1 MDDVNKYLHM
11 NQIALT
17 NIWILIYG
25 ICFITTKRP
34 ILCLDVFASHFAEST
49 NIHNTAYTSG
59 TKLYSL
65 PTCKMKYFLRKRI
78 SISLSFKTLLKK
90 TCVKGV
96 CIANK
101 GTLTH
106 EMFMELLNGYMILF
120 FRFSH
125 CIKIYINISTSE
137 LWEVTYQCNQIILD
151 FSLYPFHLSSVT
163 DKSSRDVN

>member
-17 NIWILIYG
+17 NIWILING

-34 ILCLDVFASHFAEST
+34 ILCLDVLASHFAEST

-65 PTCKMKYFLRKRI
+65 PTCKMKNFLRKRI

-101 GTLTH
+101 GTLNTWDVH
-106 EMFMELLNGYMILF
+106 GTSKWIYD

-125 CIKIYINISTSE
+125 YIKIYINISTSE
-137 LWEVTYQCNQIILD
+137 
-151 FSLYPFHLSSVT
+151 
-163 DKSSRDVN
+163 

>member
-1 MDDVNKYLHM
+1 MDDVNKHLHM

-34 ILCLDVFASHFAEST
+34 ILCLDVLASHFAEST
-49 NIHNTAYTSG
+49 NVHNTAYTSG

-65 PTCKMKYFLRKRI
+65 PTCKMKNFLRKRI
-78 SISLSFKTLLKK
+78 SLLKK

-101 GTLTH
+101 GTLNTY
-106 EMFMELLNGYMILF
+106 EMFVELLNGYMILF

-125 CIKIYINISTSE
+125 YIKIYINISTSE
-137 LWEVTYQCNQIILD
+137 
-151 FSLYPFHLSSVT
+151 
-163 DKSSRDVN
+163 

>member
-34 ILCLDVFASHFAEST
+34 ILCLDVLASHFAEST
-49 NIHNTAYTSG
+49 NIYNTAYTPG

-65 PTCKMKYFLRKRI
+65 LTCKMKNFLRKRI

-101 GTLTH
+101 GTLNTY
-106 EMFMELLNGYMILF
+106 EMFVELLNGHMILF

-125 CIKIYINISTSE
+125 YIKIYINISTSE
-137 LWEVTYQCNQIILD
+137 
-151 FSLYPFHLSSVT
+151 
-163 DKSSRDVN
+163 

>member
-34 ILCLDVFASHFAEST
+34 ILCLDVLASHFAEST

-101 GTLTH
+101 GTLNTY
-106 EMFMELLNGYMILF
+106 EMFVELLNGIYDFIFYF

-125 CIKIYINISTSE
+125 YIKIYINTSTSE
-137 LWEVTYQCNQIILD
+137 
-151 FSLYPFHLSSVT
+151 
-163 DKSSRDVN
+163 

>member
-34 ILCLDVFASHFAEST
+34 ILCLDVLASHFAEST

-78 SISLSFKTLLKK
+78 SISLSFNTLLKK

-101 GTLTH
+101 GTLNTY
-106 EMFMELLNGYMILF
+106 EMFVELLNGYMILF

-125 CIKIYINISTSE
+125 YIKIYINISTSE
-137 LWEVTYQCNQIILD
+137 
-151 FSLYPFHLSSVT
+151 
-163 DKSSRDVN
+163 

>member
-11 NQIALT
+11 NQIALK
-17 NIWILIYG
+17 NIWILING

-34 ILCLDVFASHFAEST
+34 ILCLDVLASHFAEST

-65 PTCKMKYFLRKRI
+65 PTCKMKNFLRKRI

-101 GTLTH
+101 GTLNTY
-106 EMFMELLNGYMILF
+106 EMFVELLNGYMILF
-120 FRFSH
+120 LFFRFPH
-125 CIKIYINISTSE
+125 YIKIYINISTSE
-137 LWEVTYQCNQIILD
+137 
-151 FSLYPFHLSSVT
+151 
-163 DKSSRDVN
+163 